1 MSHSVLLESNI
12 IKSHLSPKA
21 LAVYV
26 ALRSRNSKEDY
37 IYVTPAFLYYELSHS
52 LDMTRSDFNA
62 IIEGLLELE
71 ENNYIKCIDSK
82 GNSFVFNIHNLFFT
96 NEKFTYVDSS
106 DVRKIFSSSIKAN
119 KYILLKYYLVMINS
133 LSGGYKVLVEDK
145 YKPNILGD
153 MSIEYL
159 ADLSDIEYSSALK
172 YNTELERLK
181 LIYIHRKIRKKNFY
195 CKYEYKD
202 YAIAYIN
209 NVVNKSNY
217 SEAS

>member
-1 MSHSVLLESNI
+1 MSHSVLLESHT

-21 LAVYV
+21 LSVYV
-26 ALRSRNSKEDY
+26 ALRSLNSKEDY
-37 IYVTPAFLYYELSHS
+37 ILVTPTLLYYELSHS
-52 LDMTRSDFNA
+52 LDMSRHDSA
-62 IIEGLLELE
+62 IIIDGLFELE
-71 ENNYIKCIDSK
+71 ENNYIKTIDSK
-82 GNSFVFNIHNLFFT
+82 GNSFVLDIHNLSFT

-106 DVRKIFSSSIKAN
+106 DIRKIFSSSVKAN

-145 YKPNILGD
+145 YRPNILGD

-172 YNTELERLK
+172 YNAELERLK

-209 NVVNKSNY
+209 SVVNKSNY
-217 SEAS
+217 MEES